1 MSDNRRS
8 ETSYFVAEIFSK
20 YLTLRKKEKKNKKI
34 KKKEKKWWIKDK
46 NTRWLNSRGEQGES
60 S

>member
-1 MSDNRRS
+1 MKTFMSDNRRS

-34 KKKEKKWWIKDK
+34 KKKEKND
-46 NTRWLNSRGEQGES
+46 G
-60 S
+60 

>member
-20 YLTLRKKEKKNKKI
+20 YLTLRKKKKKIKI
-34 KKKEKKWWIKDK
+34 KKKEKKWWMKDK